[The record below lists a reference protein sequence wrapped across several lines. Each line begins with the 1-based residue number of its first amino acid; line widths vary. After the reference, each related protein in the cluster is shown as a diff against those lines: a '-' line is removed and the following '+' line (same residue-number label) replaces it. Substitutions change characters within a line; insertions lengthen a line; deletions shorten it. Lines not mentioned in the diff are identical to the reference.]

1 MIERKIVVGD
11 IGATQLRLALARGH
25 DLSEIVKHPTP
36 ESGRNFWNELVEVIT
51 GYAEGRRAE
60 ALKIAIAGAVSTGS
74 VASPL
79 IRGSFPLG
87 PILRERLGLP
97 VTVANDLQAVALGE
111 LSAGAARGEREALV
125 VTVSTGLNA
134 AVIARGA
141 VLPAPARIAD
151 EYGHRPLPI
160 GLLPDARTDPACGRT
175 CFHANASGLSV
186 YRRARAAGLEF
197 AENRDFD
204 RLAEAG
210 DARALELY
218 EQEGRL
224 LAEWLGGI
232 LKERTTPLVVWQGT
246 FARRGFSYFEWALRD
261 GLSQL
266 VGKVPEFRHGELG
279 DNAGL
284 IGASYLR

>member
-1 MIERKIVVGD
+1 MLSTLHRLVVSSCVLLTLGVTFCDSGGRAMFGADKDVNVVGSLVD
-11 IGATQLRLALARGH
+11 AA
-25 DLSEIVKHPTP
+25 
-36 ESGRNFWNELVEVIT
+36 ELVLSGEMPEL
-51 GYAEGRRAE
+51 EGVFR
-60 ALKIAIAGAVSTGS
+60 I
-74 VASPL
+74 
-79 IRGSFPLG
+79 
-87 PILRERLGLP
+87 
-97 VTVANDLQAVALGE
+97 LQAVALGE
-111 LSAGAARGEREALV
+111 LSAGAARDVTEALV

-134 AVIARGA
+134 AVIVRGA

-151 EYGHRPLPI
+151 EYGHRPLPA
-160 GLLPDARTDPACGRT
+160 GLLADPRTDPACGRT

-186 YRRARAAGLEF
+186 YARARAAGLEF

-224 LAEWLGGI
+224 LAEWLGPI
-232 LKERTTPLVVWQGT
+232 LMERGFAEPSREVKVTQNSSDRGKSVSHPLVVWQGT
-246 FARRGFSYFEWALRD
+246 FARRGFNYFEWALRD

-266 VGKVPEFRHGELG
+266 VGKVPEFRLGELG

-284 IGASYLR
+284 VGASYLR